1 MSGCTR
7 RRPTGGLGVVV
18 EFADVE
24 DWRGELVLKVGENEI
39 PLKATADAAIRLARA
54 VDESIFKALGD

>member
-1 MSGCTR
+1 
-7 RRPTGGLGVVV
+7 LGVVV